1 MAPVSSRRA
10 AAKRGK
16 IPDFPD
22 NGPGDA
28 TDAGIG
34 VRENQIMSQ
43 RANGAVGALYL
54 ERQGLKRF
62 AGATAEGP
70 VPPQ

>member
-1 MAPVSSRRA
+1 MAAVSSRRA
-10 AAKRGK
+10 TAKRGK
-16 IPDFPD
+16 FPDSPD

-28 TDAGIG
+28 TDTGNG
-34 VRENQIMSQ
+34 VREIQIMSQ

-62 AGATAEGP
+62 AGATVEGP
-70 VPPQ
+70 ALPQ